1 MFGISIG
8 GFFLVRVVQKYTRA
22 TPKVIPPTLLC
33 WPTVSEAD
41 VDGIA
46 VEAEPSH
53 QYSVTCCCCVT
64 VGSRGAV
71 WQNGVWHGSVCE
83 VKLCDWI
90 PLCRRKNALMDIY
103 CHSLNVYWE
112 DQKVDVGTVRRWA
125 VCFSSGDSSVKD
137 EPRSGWPC
145 TAVTPRHEVRLDQLI
160 CTDRQASGRVYVE
173 K

>member
-1 MFGISIG
+1 M
-8 GFFLVRVVQKYTRA
+8 RVVQKYTRA

-71 WQNGVWHGSVCE
+71 WQNGV
-83 VKLCDWI
+83 
-90 PLCRRKNALMDIY
+90 
-103 CHSLNVYWE
+103 
-112 DQKVDVGTVRRWA
+112 
-125 VCFSSGDSSVKD
+125 
-137 EPRSGWPC
+137 
-145 TAVTPRHEVRLDQLI
+145 
-160 CTDRQASGRVYVE
+160 
-173 K
+173 